1 MQGREQADARGPGVE
16 QRLGTGGSSGSGGEH
31 VINQQNALSGHLRA
45 VCHKCAGQG
54 GEALLPAPGDLL
66 RAVTRARQRFLPQD
80 QPRMAADRAGQRG
93 LVVSALAQA

>member
-54 GEALLPAPGDLL
+54 GEALLPGIS
-66 RAVTRARQRFLPQD
+66 R
-80 QPRMAADRAGQRG
+80 DRDD
-93 LVVSALAQA
+93 